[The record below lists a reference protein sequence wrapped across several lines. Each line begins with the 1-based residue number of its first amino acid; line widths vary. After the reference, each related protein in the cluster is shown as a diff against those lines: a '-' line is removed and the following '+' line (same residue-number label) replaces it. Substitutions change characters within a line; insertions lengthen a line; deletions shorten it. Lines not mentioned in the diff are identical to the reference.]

1 VEADTLTI
9 GELARRVGMRTSV
22 LRYYEEQELLS
33 PAGCSEAGYRLYT
46 SEGVN
51 GQVDGPQVVIGSHNY
66 FKKNISHGE
75 QDCDTAHQDS
85 AKGYTPVMIGV
96 DGNYLGTI
104 TIADKIR
111 QSSPEALAMLKD
123 LDIDP
128 LVMLTGDNAQAAWS
142 VGEHLGVT
150 KVMADLLPGDKVNAI
165 EKLRR
170 EYGKVAMVGDGI
182 NDTPAL
188 ARADVGIVIGGSLG
202 GTAQVMETADI
213 TLMNG
218 SLQPLPY
225 TLKLSHTTLW
235 TIKTNVAVSLLVKFA
250 FLCLVLVG
258 VGTMWMAVFADTGLS
273 LLVILNGL
281 RLAKRPASL

>member
-1 VEADTLTI
+1 
-9 GELARRVGMRTSV
+9 
-22 LRYYEEQELLS
+22 
-33 PAGCSEAGYRLYT
+33 
-46 SEGVN
+46 
-51 GQVDGPQVVIGSHNY
+51 
-66 FKKNISHGE
+66 
-75 QDCDTAHQDS
+75 
-85 AKGYTPVMIGV
+85 MIGV

-123 LDIDP
+123 LGIYP

-142 VGEHLGVT
+142 VGEQLGVT
-150 KVMADLLPGDKVNAI
+150 KVMAELLPEDKVNVI
-165 EKLRR
+165 ETLRR

-188 ARADVGIVIGGSLG
+188 ASADVGIAFGGSLG
-202 GTAQVMETADI
+202 VTAEVMETADL

-218 SLQPLPY
+218 SLQQLPFA
-225 TLKLSHTTLW
+225 LKLSHATQR
-235 TIKTNVAVSLLVKFA
+235 TIKANVAVSLLLKFA